1 VNDPQMP
8 TEPLSDN
15 WKKYVHH
22 LEKRNREISTLFH
35 RSDNALKGYKKAVIP
50 FQERINNLEIQNQ
63 TREKTINKLNKR
75 IERRNESIKKLKE
88 QLAATAASMYAPTPP
103 LHAQMP
109 SMTRQMS
116 DVGLTSSAMSS
127 VSTSTPMLLP
137 EQEQYFKSV
146 QRQYNHMEQQQ
157 QQLHDLQHQQQMQ
170 QQQSSY
176 VKPKRSKKIRKSR
189 GMKNNNGKIR
199 MDSMQHRAYQSD
211 ASVASYTSSHSS
223 NSRAKVDNNATNDS
237 SILGSFTSMAFGYIL
252 GAPTPQ

>member
-1 VNDPQMP
+1 MP

-22 LEKRNREISTLFH
+22 LEKRTREISALFH

-50 FQERINNLEIQNQ
+50 FQERINNLETQNQ

-75 IERRNESIKKLKE
+75 IERRNETIKKLKE
-88 QLAATAASMYAPTPP
+88 QIAATTASMYTPTPP
-103 LHAQMP
+103 LHAQIP
-109 SMTRQMS
+109 SMTS
-116 DVGLTSSAMSS
+116 VDDMSS
-127 VSTSTPMLLP
+127 VSLPNTSTPMLLP

-157 QQLHDLQHQQQMQ
+157 RQLHDMQHQQQMQ
-170 QQQSSY
+170 QRQSSY
-176 VKPKRSKKIRKSR
+176 VKQPIAKRGKKMRKSR
-189 GMKNNNGKIR
+189 MKNTGNMR
-199 MDSMQHRAYQSD
+199 MDSMQRRAYQSSD

-223 NSRAKVDNNATNDS
+223 KSRAKADNNATNDS